1 MNWMNNRIKADML
14 VWAISYML
22 KTLTVYTVISAISDS
37 TDHSLCQQKV
47 FTTGINNVFHYIWP
61 RM

>member
-1 MNWMNNRIKADML
+1 MNNRVNANIR

-22 KTLTVYTVISAISDS
+22 ITLTVYTVISAI
-37 TDHSLCQQKV
+37 TDHSLCQKKRIA
-47 FTTGINNVFHYIWP
+47 TDINNIFHYVWT